1 MAARMPRV
9 VREHEILRVAASIG
23 GKNPSSSAD
32 VARRE
37 ILKWAEKRSGGRLP
51 KEAWALQDFEYLS
64 GGRDSVG
71 VRIQNEVSDIWAIR
85 ADDPDKNIP
94 GRSWTTEV
102 IVGLMRDKAPQFSA
116 RLLASTPEDELDI
129 APHTP
134 GFVQQVSENC
144 ILLRGTYQITAE
156 PWTVESDDEADRLA
170 EFLVDQ
176 NRALPLFV
184 LSVSDSSE
192 AATSPL
198 LDATALARATLGTGC
213 VVILPSA
220 FTWALTERFGKLCS
234 VFGGAVRAYLPGFA
248 EDANPYAHRL
258 ILADQ
263 LSTPDGAAQC
273 SRWMRSLA
281 AMESIRRTV
290 LGRDV
295 LTFAA
300 IRNAKLEIMQRRLRE
315 EGASDAEQL
324 AAANARIEALEREFD
339 AQKASLDYFDI
350 EHKVAEERAETAE
363 EQARA
368 SAFRIQQLIEQI
380 KTSGGIPDDKIELP
394 VSWVEFPNWCDVNLA
409 GRVVLGPAARR
420 GARSPQ
426 FEDYKLAA
434 RCLLWLANDC
444 RQRRIDGGAGSL
456 REEIIEEGVRN
467 AHCGEDQFDLDWQGQ
482 RYTADWHIK
491 NGGNTRDPKRCLR
504 IYYFWHAPTQ
514 QIVIADMPAHRRTDA
529 T

>member
-234 VFGGAVRAYLPGFA
+234 VFGGAVRAYLPGLRKMQIHTRIRH
-248 EDANPYAHRL
+248 PRR
-258 ILADQ
+258 
-263 LSTPDGAAQC
+263 STFNSGRRSTMFPLDEITCCNGEHSPDRVRA
-273 SRWMRSLA
+273 
-281 AMESIRRTV
+281 
-290 LGRDV
+290 DV
-295 LTFAA
+295 LYVCRY
-300 IRNAKLEIMQRRLRE
+300 RNAKLEIMQRRLRE

-434 RCLLWLANDC
+434 RCLYGSQMTVVSDELTVAQEALERKLSKKAFATHIAAKTNLIWIGRAND
-444 RQRRIDGGAGSL
+444 
-456 REEIIEEGVRN
+456 
-467 AHCGEDQFDLDWQGQ
+467 
-482 RYTADWHIK
+482 
-491 NGGNTRDPKRCLR
+491 
-504 IYYFWHAPTQ
+504 TQ
-514 QIVIADMPAHRRTDA
+514 LIGT
-529 T
+529 